1 MAFIYYRTH
10 VIDFLVRKFLF
21 MLLSL
26 DSLFRNV
33 NVHPLANSKVVTR
46 VKHTKFVFVY
56 SLNFA
61 TIIFSFSRKL
71 LAKECIYENG
81 ETYQE
86 HVKKGNIFENAAA
99 ALGAGVTVYG
109 HCWC

>member
-10 VIDFLVRKFLF
+10 VIDFLVRKLLF
-21 MLLSL
+21 MLLSQY
-26 DSLFRNV
+26 SLFR

-61 TIIFSFSRKL
+61 TFIFSFSRKL
-71 LAKECIYENG
+71 LAKECIYEKAKLIRNM
-81 ETYQE
+81 
-86 HVKKGNIFENAAA
+86 
-99 ALGAGVTVYG
+99 
-109 HCWC
+109 

>member
-1 MAFIYYRTH
+1 
-10 VIDFLVRKFLF
+10 

-26 DSLFRNV
+26 YSLFR
-33 NVHPLANSKVVTR
+33 NVHPLANSKEVTR
-46 VKHTKFVFVY
+46 VKHTKSVFVY

-61 TIIFSFSRKL
+61 TIIFSYSRKL

-86 HVKKGNIFENAAA
+86 HVKKGSIFENAA
-99 ALGAGVTVYG
+99 ALGAGVTAYG